1 MSSLIS
7 ILSVPKPIKKIVN
20 YLTEILKEKQ
30 LYDTSLDVQIFNVS
44 SQIYQY
50 NKLMNSFVD
59 EDAIIDNDVRGGG
72 TSRKKNPLLQDL
84 VSISESLRKN
94 LKELGLSLDA
104 KVSAA
109 GDNNPLNNLIQKM
122 NEI

>member
-30 LYDTSLDVQIFNVS
+30 IYDTSLDVQIFNVS

-122 NEI
+122 NDI